1 MAISKSASSSAH
13 PSHRRRFS
21 RVSYEKA
28 ALVRTIGTNRPFE
41 EFAKTRVLGAGGCM
55 FVSRES
61 LGFSTLMELMI
72 SCRGRVIKTDSRV
85 VYEIRRGSGEY
96 EVGVE
101 FLRISPTDRAHVE
114 SIISTSTQAA

>member
-1 MAISKSASSSAH
+1 MATSKSTSHPAHASY
-13 PSHRRRFS
+13 RRRFP
-21 RVSYEKA
+21 RVSFEKP
-28 ALVRTIGTNRPFE
+28 ALVRLIGTDRPFE

-85 VYEIRRGSGEY
+85 VYEIRRGPGEY

-114 SIISTSTQAA
+114 SIVTTRAA

>member
-1 MAISKSASSSAH
+1 MAISVSALTPAH
-13 PSHRRRFS
+13 PKRRFP

-28 ALVRTIGTNRPFE
+28 ALIRTIGAVRPFE

-61 LGFSTLMELMI
+61 LGFSTLMELLI
-72 SCRGRVIKTDSRV
+72 TCRGRVIKTDSRV
-85 VYEIRRGSGEY
+85 VYEIRRGPGQY

-114 SIISTSTQAA
+114 SIVATRAA

>member
-1 MAISKSASSSAH
+1 MAISNLTSISAH
-13 PSHRRRFS
+13 PKRRFP

-28 ALVRTIGTNRPFE
+28 ALVRTIGADRPFE

-61 LGFSTLMELMI
+61 LGFSTLMELLI
-72 SCRGRVIKTDSRV
+72 TCRGRVIKTDSRV
-85 VYEIRRGSGEY
+85 VYEIRRGPGEY

-114 SIISTSTQAA
+114 SIVATRAA